1 MKQASRQGRKIFP
14 TTGRKTLLNTQ
25 WLYLGIAI
33 VAEVIA
39 TSTMKATQGFTRT
52 WPSLVVGI
60 GYLVAFYFLSLTLRT
75 LPVGIAYAVWS
86 GVGIALVSLIAWL
99 VYGQTLDGP
108 AIAGLLLIV
117 AGVVVLNGFS
127 KSVAH

>member
-1 MKQASRQGRKIFP
+1 M
-14 TTGRKTLLNTQ
+14 NTQ

-39 TSTMKATQGFTRT
+39 TSTMKATQGFSRLE
-52 WPSLVVGI
+52 PSLVVAA

-75 LPVGIAYAVWS
+75 LPVGVAYAVWS

-108 AIAGLLLIV
+108 AIVGMGLIV

>member
-1 MKQASRQGRKIFP
+1 M
-14 TTGRKTLLNTQ
+14 NTQWPYQ

-39 TSTMKATQGFTRT
+39 TSTMKATQGFSRL
-52 WPSLVVGI
+52 WPSLVVAT

-99 VYGQTLDGP
+99 VYGQTLDAP
-108 AIAGLLLIV
+108 AVAGMALIV